1 MLGMRESSPK
11 EVSIFALFAQA
22 LMQFVALGITRRSS
36 SDIDQVGAI
45 ILGKSDTLG
54 ALRIGHLALGE
65 RRGQKPRSSLENP
78 AEAENGVFCKKRRAG
93 RSTDLGIS

>member
-1 MLGMRESSPK
+1 
-11 EVSIFALFAQA
+11 
-22 LMQFVALGITRRSS
+22 MQFVALGITRRSS

-54 ALRIGHLALGE
+54 ALKFGHLALGE

-78 AEAENGVFCKKRRAG
+78 AEATEPSENSQHERMVGEKA
-93 RSTDLGIS
+93 